1 MHQAGDIIT
10 LTASAW
16 RLRAP
21 LSASSYGVLWQ
32 AESCT
37 GGVPAALKL
46 VNTEQMALAL
56 PPLRACWTR
65 SAAAETAF
73 LRALQPWDR
82 RHIVGLLDSGTH
94 LGQPALALE
103 LLDGD
108 LARHLDALQ
117 ARGDV
122 VPLAQALDW
131 IAQVNGALAKVH
143 QYGWRHLDLKPSNL
157 LLADGGAT
165 LKLADFGTGRALA
178 DRAPHPYTGTAAWQA
193 PEQFFAQ
200 DPVADGGAYRTDAR
214 ADYFALGALLYR
226 LVAGTPL
233 RYAGACAD
241 AYRAHGTAGAARL
254 RALHGGGLPPTLAV
268 DEAALFERRVL
279 QAGSGLPHPLT
290 AAPTPT
296 PTPTPPST
304 AARARASRDGA
315 PALLLSLLRTLLAPR
330 PEDRPRHALEIS
342 RLLTRVD
349 NALAPL
355 SLRSAA

>member
-1 MHQAGDIIT
+1 MHQAGDLI
-10 LTASAW
+10 LLGACAW

-21 LSASSYGVLWQ
+21 LSASSYGVLWR
-32 AESCT
+32 AESCP

-56 PPLRACWTR
+56 PPQRACWTR
-65 SAAAETAF
+65 SAAAEIAF

-108 LARHLDALQ
+108 LAHHLDTLQ
-117 ARGDV
+117 SRGEA

-131 IAQVNGALAKVH
+131 TGQVNGALARVH

-178 DRAPHPYTGTAAWQA
+178 DRAPHAYTGTAAWQA

-200 DPVADGGAYRTDAR
+200 DDGAYRTDAR

-226 LVAGTPL
+226 LVSGTRL

-241 AYRAHGTAGAARL
+241 AWRAHGQAGAAHL
-254 RALHGGGLPPTLAV
+254 RALHGGALPPTLGA

-279 QAGSGLPHPLT
+279 QACLPANPR
-290 AAPTPT
+290 AA
-296 PTPTPPST
+296 
-304 AARARASRDGA
+304 AAATRRDGA
-315 PALLLSLLRTLLAPR
+315 PSLLLSLLRALLAPR

-342 RLLTRVD
+342 RLLARVND
-349 NALAPL
+349 ALAPHL
-355 SLRSAA
+355 VRSAA